1 MRIVVSILLFLCC
14 GSALPVWAEPG
25 EIGEKGCKECH
36 RFSSDEKKFYK
47 GPDLFFAGNKFYKN
61 WLTKFLQTPVVIRE
75 VNVFSGSNLL
85 REESKAIDRHV
96 ALKEDES
103 EKVANYLMT
112 LRLPNLELGKVNEEP
127 LSKSERARAKV
138 LFERTFGC
146 ISCHRALN
154 LVGKVRGGVSGPSLI
169 NSGERLKPDWVFHW
183 LKRPEQFMHEG
194 RMPVYDLNEETAV
207 LITKY
212 ILSIRKNP

>member
-14 GSALPVWAEPG
+14 GSAFPVWAEPV
-25 EIGEKGCKECH
+25 EIVEKGCKECH
-36 RFSSDEKKFYK
+36 RFSSHEKKFYK

-61 WLTKFLQTPVVIRE
+61 WLTKFLQSPMVIRE

-138 LFERTFGC
+138 LFERPFGC

-183 LKRPEQFMHEG
+183 LKTPQQFMHEG
-194 RMPVYDLNEETAV
+194 RMPVFDMNEETTV

>member
-36 RFSSDEKKFYK
+36 RFLSDEKKFYK

-183 LKRPEQFMHEG
+183 LKRPKQFMHEG